1 MQHQYSSRIRGI
13 GRGGASPV
21 GRGRDPYRRHAV
33 VMSMVFVFTL
43 PGVLGFIV
51 AFQPE
56 TGRAG
61 AWTATSDGGGVGADE
76 RMVIGQQV
84 YARACAL
91 CHGPNGE
98 GVARLGKPLRNSG
111 FVREHTDAELFAVI
125 ANGRMPGDPLNTTGA
140 LMPARGAQG
149 LSDGQIRE
157 VIAYLHTMQDPSA
170 PAASLDAWMPGGTGG
185 TGGGA
190 GVDLASLKGYGS
202 YTASCSACH
211 GQNAEGME
219 GLGLPLSTS
228 GFVLGASDK
237 DLVNF
242 IKTGRPIWD
251 ENNSTGLDMP
261 PKGGNPA
268 ITDGDLEEIV
278 AFLRAAQKA
287 SVGG

>member
-1 MQHQYSSRIRGI
+1 
-13 GRGGASPV
+13 
-21 GRGRDPYRRHAV
+21 
-33 VMSMVFVFTL
+33 MSMVFVLTL

-51 AFQPE
+51 AFQPG
-56 TGRAG
+56 TGRTG
-61 AWTATSDGGGVGADE
+61 AWTATSDGGASSADE
-76 RMVIGQQV
+76 RPGIGPQV
-84 YARACAL
+84 YARACL
-91 CHGPNGE
+91 VCHGANGE
-98 GVARLGKPLRNSG
+98 GVPRLGKPLRNSA
-111 FVREHTDAELFAVI
+111 FVREHGEEELFRVI
-125 ANGRMPGDPLNTTGA
+125 AEGRLPGDPLNTTGA

-149 LSDGQIRE
+149 LSEGQIRE
-157 VIAYLHTMQDPSA
+157 VIAYLRTMQDPSA
-170 PAASLDAWMPGGTGG
+170 PVASLDAWMPAGDGGAGG
-185 TGGGA
+185 SA

-202 YTASCSACH
+202 YAASCSACH
-211 GQNAEGME
+211 GANAEGME

-242 IKTGRPIWD
+242 IKTGRPVWD
-251 ENNSTGLDMP
+251 EANSTGLDMP